1 MHLGEDTLPLV
12 GPEEEIL
19 VQEGGC
25 TLERTLYLWWDLM
38 RRSWYRREGAPWRG
52 HSTFG
57 GP

>member
-38 RRSWYRREGAPWRG
+38 RDLLLNYIHSEARR
-52 HSTFG
+52 T
-57 GP
+57 